1 MINIY
6 IFLALGESIYLEMS
20 AEEKG
25 KKVGKP
31 AASSEKTDDKKGK
44 PPVWRIIEPKGAN
57 I

>member
-1 MINIY
+1 
-6 IFLALGESIYLEMS
+6 MS

-44 PPVWRIIEPKGAN
+44 PPVWRIIEHRGAN

>member
-1 MINIY
+1 
-6 IFLALGESIYLEMS
+6 MS

-44 PPVWRIIEPKGAN
+44 PPVWRIIEHRGAN
-57 I
+57 TVSSKPNCIFSSG